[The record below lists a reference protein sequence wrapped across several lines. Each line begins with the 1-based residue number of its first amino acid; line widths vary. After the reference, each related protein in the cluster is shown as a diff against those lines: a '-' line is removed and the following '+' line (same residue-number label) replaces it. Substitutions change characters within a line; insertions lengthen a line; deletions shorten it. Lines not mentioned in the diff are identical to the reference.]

1 MKTFINTDERYGLAG
16 PFTAE
21 SKQKLIDG
29 MMPTFREWAMDA
41 FQKTEDGF
49 NGVESALTKE
59 GFLAEAIAE
68 MQDEFEAAL
77 EEIRSFK

>member
-1 MKTFINTDERYGLAG
+1 MKTFINTDERYGFAG

-29 MMPTFREWAMDA
+29 MMPTFHEWAMDA
-41 FQKTEDGF
+41 FQKTEDQP
-49 NGVESALTKE
+49 EE
-59 GFLAEAIAE
+59 EFLAEAIAE

-77 EEIRSFK
+77 KEIRSFK